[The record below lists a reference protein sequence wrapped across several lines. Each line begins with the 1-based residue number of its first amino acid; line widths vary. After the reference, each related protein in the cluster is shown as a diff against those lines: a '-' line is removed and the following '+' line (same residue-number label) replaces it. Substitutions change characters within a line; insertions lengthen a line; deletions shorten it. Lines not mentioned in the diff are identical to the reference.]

1 VSARVSIVAIAI
13 ALSTATGCAG
23 TNQRIAIASMAEMD
37 RVRIAP
43 AARDGAN
50 LAPLAF
56 ARAEQERKLAQ
67 QAYDSG
73 DDVAASLHAD
83 RAIAAYAHAVVL
95 ARLARATNDASDAKA
110 ANDYADAQADKLEA
124 TRVGLE
130 HDAQGLEQQI
140 VVARELLLPAP
151 TGPADPA
158 REAARLVAARA
169 LATQARLLCNAAQL
183 LVPTA
188 TGLADAQKAV
198 VDLDASLEP
207 GAKRA
212 AGASPLIDVA
222 ARARAGCLDV
232 LTTARRSADSSSTGL
247 ADSLLAELSAA
258 GGWDPVRDERGVV
271 VTMRDVFHGVTLTPE
286 GEKKLANLGRVAGA
300 HPTFGVQVVLHD
312 AAPPS
317 AAEAADDQKRA
328 DAAVQALVAGGA
340 AAAKVKGE
348 TAGARAPIVDP
359 TDAKARVRNARLD
372 IVFVA
377 PGT

>member
-1 VSARVSIVAIAI
+1 VIARASVVAVVL
-13 ALSTATGCAG
+13 ALSAGCGGAS
-23 TNQRIAIASMAEMD
+23 QRTAIASMGEMD
-37 RVRIAP
+37 RVRMAP
-43 AARDGAN
+43 AAKDGAN

-67 QAYDSG
+67 QSYDAG

-83 RAIAAYAHAVVL
+83 RAIAAYEHAFVL
-95 ARLARATNDASDAKA
+95 ARLAKATNDASDAKT
-110 ANDYADAQADKLEA
+110 ANDAADAQADKLEA
-124 TRVGLE
+124 TRVALE
-130 HDAQGLEQQI
+130 HEAQGLEEQI

-158 REAARLVAARA
+158 RAAARLVAARA

-188 TGLADAQKAV
+188 TGLAEAQKAV
-198 VDLDASLEP
+198 VDLDAALEP
-207 GAKRA
+207 GGKRA

-222 ARARAGCLDV
+222 ARARAGCLEV

-271 VTMRDVFHGVTLTPE
+271 VTLRDLFKGAALTPD
-286 GEKKLANLGRVAGA
+286 GQKKLGDLGRVAGA
-300 HPTFGVQVVLHD
+300 HSTFAVQVVVHD

-340 AAAKVKGE
+340 SASKVKGE
-348 TAGARAPIVDP
+348 TAGARAPIVSP
-359 TDAKARVRNARLD
+359 NDAKARTRNARLD
-372 IVFVA
+372 VVFVA

>member
-1 VSARVSIVAIAI
+1 
-13 ALSTATGCAG
+13 
-23 TNQRIAIASMAEMD
+23 
-37 RVRIAP
+37 
-43 AARDGAN
+43 
-50 LAPLAF
+50 LAF
-56 ARAEQERKLAQ
+56 ARAEQERKLSQ
-67 QAYDSG
+67 QAYEAG

-83 RAIAAYAHAVVL
+83 RAIAAYEHAFVL
-95 ARLARATNDASDAKA
+95 ARLARATNDASDAKT
-110 ANDYADAQADKLEA
+110 ANDAADAQADKLEA
-124 TRVGLE
+124 TRVGLD

-183 LVPTA
+183 LVPAA
-188 TGLADAQKAV
+188 TGLAEAQKAV

-207 GAKRA
+207 TAKRA
-212 AGASPLIDVA
+212 AAATPLIDVA

-232 LTTARRSADSSSTGL
+232 LTTARRSADSTSTGL

-271 VTMRDVFHGVTLTPE
+271 VTLRDAFHGASLTAD
-286 GEKKLANLGRVAGA
+286 GQKKLADLGRVAAA
-300 HPTFGVQVVLHD
+300 HPTFAVQVVVHD

-317 AAEAADDQKRA
+317 AAEATDDQKRA
-328 DAAVQALVAGGA
+328 DAAVQALVSGGA
-340 AAAKVKGE
+340 TAAKVKGE
-348 TAGARAPIVDP
+348 TAGARAPVVAP
-359 TDAKARVRNARLD
+359 SDAKARARNARLD
-372 IVFVA
+372 VVFVA

>member
-1 VSARVSIVAIAI
+1 MSARVSIVAVAI
-13 ALSTATGCAG
+13 ALTAATGSVGCAG
-23 TNQRIAIASMAEMD
+23 TNQRIAISSMAEMD

-67 QAYDSG
+67 QAYEAG

-83 RAIAAYAHAVVL
+83 RAIAAYEHAFVL
-95 ARLARATNDASDAKA
+95 ARLARATNDASDAKT
-110 ANDYADAQADKLEA
+110 ANDTADAQADKLEA

-130 HDAQGLEQQI
+130 RDAQGLEQQI

-188 TGLADAQKAV
+188 TGLADAQKALV
-198 VDLDASLEP
+198 ELDASLEP

-212 AGASPLIDVA
+212 AGAAPLIDV
-222 ARARAGCLDV
+222 RCAGAEPGASIV
-232 LTTARRSADSSSTGL
+232 LTTARRSA
-247 ADSLLAELSAA
+247 
-258 GGWDPVRDERGVV
+258 RFVV
-271 VTMRDVFHGVTLTPE
+271 DGPRRFTPRR
-286 GEKKLANLGRVAGA
+286 AVGRRRVG
-300 HPTFGVQVVLHD
+300 
-312 AAPPS
+312 S
-317 AAEAADDQKRA
+317 
-328 DAAVQALVAGGA
+328 
-340 AAAKVKGE
+340 
-348 TAGARAPIVDP
+348 GARRRA
-359 TDAKARVRNARLD
+359 ASS
-372 IVFVA
+372 
-377 PGT
+377 